1 MREGTVTV
9 NVAGLA
15 VVPTV
20 VRPRLPSLTTDQA
33 GAFIEATRGE
43 PFWPVWTL
51 AATTGMRVS
60 EVLGLLWRDVTPTTI
75 AVTGQYRRIVRP
87 DGGLDFKRVEPKTAQ
102 SVRLLH
108 LPELAQEALRVAK
121 ANANS
126 PKLVFA
132 NRRGQPWE
140 RSYVTERFRKALV
153 AHGFPAVRFHSL
165 RHSAA
170 VAMLDATFGDVR
182 AVSAVLGHANLAT
195 TADTYGAEADAARK
209 RAAEAMDRA
218 MKVRGGAS

>member
-1 MREGTVTV
+1 M
-9 NVAGLA
+9 
-15 VVPTV
+15 
-20 VRPRLPSLTTDQA
+20 
-33 GAFIEATRGE
+33 
-43 PFWPVWTL
+43 
-51 AATTGMRVS
+51 
-60 EVLGLLWRDVTPTTI
+60 
-75 AVTGQYRRIVRP
+75 
-87 DGGLDFKRVEPKTAQ
+87 
-102 SVRLLH
+102 
-108 LPELAQEALRVAK
+108 AK

-140 RSYVTERFRKALV
+140 RSYVTERFRLALV

-218 MKVRGGAS
+218 MKRKEGAR